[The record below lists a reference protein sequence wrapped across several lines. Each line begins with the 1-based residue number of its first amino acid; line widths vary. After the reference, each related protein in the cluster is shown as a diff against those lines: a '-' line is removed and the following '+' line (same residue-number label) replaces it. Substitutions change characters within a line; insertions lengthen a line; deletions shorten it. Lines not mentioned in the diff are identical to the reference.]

1 MQRAGLS
8 RDKWRERRACTRR
21 HFLAASTAALVV
33 TPVHAAPPPDVL
45 GWGATRWGMS
55 RAELAAAIGPSLVSL
70 KTPLIYGKLVAR
82 DTLPGLRLA
91 GRPFVAIFQLDPATE
106 ALAQVLLR
114 YRGDFP
120 MPADFIAVRD
130 LLKAEYGPPGER
142 RNERDYSG
150 SFPSFRLESR
160 WRFPSTEIALSLT
173 DPDAEPLS
181 GRRKT
186 LVARYSPTE
195 RG

>member
-1 MQRAGLS
+1 MPCGGAVFPDTAPRFGLVSRRGLFLGAAAIVIAPAG
-8 RDKWRERRACTRR
+8 
-21 HFLAASTAALVV
+21 
-33 TPVHAAPPPDVL
+33 AAPPTDVA
-45 GWGATRWGMS
+45 GWANTRWGMS
-55 RAELAAAIGPSLVSL
+55 RAELGAALGASLVSL
-70 KTPLIYGKLVAR
+70 KTPLVYGKFVAR

-91 GRPFVAIFQLDPATE
+91 GRPFVAIFQFDPSIE
-106 ALAQVLLR
+106 RLAQVLLR

-120 MPADFIAVRD
+120 MPADFIALRD
-130 LLKAEYGPPGER
+130 LLAAEYGPPAER
-142 RNERDYSG
+142 RNEKDYSG

-186 LVARYSPTE
+186 LVARYWPAQ

>member
-1 MQRAGLS
+1 M
-8 RDKWRERRACTRR
+8 
-21 HFLAASTAALVV
+21 LAFAPAR
-33 TPVHAAPPPDVL
+33 AAPSDL
-45 GWGATRWGMS
+45 AGWGATRWGMN
-55 RAELAAAIGPSLVSL
+55 RAALISAVGPSVVSL
-70 KTPLIYGKLVAR
+70 NTPLIYGKLVAR

-91 GRPFVAIFQLDPATE
+91 GRPFVAIFQLDSATE
-106 ALAQVLLR
+106 TLAQVLLR

-130 LLKAEYGPPGER
+130 LLVAEYGPPPER
-142 RNERDYSG
+142 RNEKDYSG

-186 LVARYSPTE
+186 LVARYWPAG